1 MKKLLHI
8 LFCLIPIIIMGQP
21 HPGYNG
27 NGDPAGGDPIG
38 GGAPV
43 GGMLIPFLVYGAIYF
58 VVKYFCQSPKEKEN
72 NGKY

>member
-1 MKKLLHI
+1 M
-8 LFCLIPIIIMGQP
+8 FCLIPMIITSQP

-43 GGMLIPFLVYGAIYF
+43 GGMLIPFLIYGAIYL
-58 VVKYFCQSPKEKEN
+58 VVKYFRQPQKEKEN
-72 NGKY
+72 NRKCL